1 MNEPHLRHSHS
12 VLSPYIAAILSFN
25 TNFALLNQAE
35 NAGKDSP
42 AVPNAAPYRLYR
54 FSMMYTFKK
63 PEHLCL
69 RTEIEQLFTAGSSS
83 MSVFPLRATFRKFDY
98 PGHGPKVKVLLSVS
112 KRRLHHA
119 VDRVRA
125 KRQIREAYR
134 LQKYTLWDE
143 MPEGMALHIAF
154 IWLADRPMKS
164 ASVHRSMGKLL
175 AHMANKVNIRTEAR
189 NTDATSETTAQ
200 TGPTPDRQPVA
211 EYDSAR

>member
-1 MNEPHLRHSHS
+1 
-12 VLSPYIAAILSFN
+12 
-25 TNFALLNQAE
+25 
-35 NAGKDSP
+35 
-42 AVPNAAPYRLYR
+42 
-54 FSMMYTFKK
+54 MYTFKK

-69 RTEIEQLFTAGSSS
+69 QNEIEQLFTAGSSS

-134 LQKYTLWDE
+134 LQKYMLWDE

-164 ASVHRSMGKLL
+164 ASVHRSVKKLL
-175 AHMANKVNIRTEAR
+175 AHMVDKVNAQAEAA
-189 NTDATSETTAQ
+189 NATVALESVVQPETAPAVQ
-200 TGPTPDRQPVA
+200 PAAEHTPA
-211 EYDSAR
+211 E